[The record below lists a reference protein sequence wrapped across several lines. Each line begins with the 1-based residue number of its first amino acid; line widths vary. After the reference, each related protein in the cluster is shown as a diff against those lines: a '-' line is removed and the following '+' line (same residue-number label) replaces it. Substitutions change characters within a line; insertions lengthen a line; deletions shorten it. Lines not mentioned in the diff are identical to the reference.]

1 MKIIF
6 ILIWISFYL
15 NLILSFII
23 RIWIQ
28 YKYQIIKINRLLRN
42 WIIQNNRINELRI
55 KLFIR
60 KIFNK
65 SYGY

>member
-42 WIIQNNRINELRI
+42 WINYNFIINELRI